1 MLLQIHLIL
10 SDVYLFGTM
19 LFIRLYLILTSLPPF
34 LLSVHNRHSVVMC
47 MRNFPL

>member
-10 SDVYLFGTM
+10 SDVYLFDTM
-19 LFIRLYLILTSLPPF
+19 FIRLYLILTSLPPF
-34 LLSVHNRHSVVMC
+34 LLSDHNRHSVVMC